1 MMNLFFF
8 HVLGQSLLMYPE
20 LSSNPGLFSC
30 LGHPNAGIIG
40 MCPQARWKFPLIKV
54 AIVSGHIE
62 GMGKSRTKVDK
73 TVNQANGGQTQIEP
87 N

>member
-1 MMNLFFF
+1 
-8 HVLGQSLLMYPE
+8 MYPE

-30 LGHPNAGIIG
+30 LGRPNAGIIG

-62 GMGKSRTKVDK
+62 GMGKSRTKVDETRQTGVK
-73 TVNQANGGQTQIEP
+73 PILNLTEIGSGGQTAVV
-87 N
+87 

>member
-1 MMNLFFF
+1 
-8 HVLGQSLLMYPE
+8 MYPE

-73 TVNQANGGQTQIEP
+73 TVNQANGVKPRLNLTEIGSGGQP
-87 N
+87 AVV